1 MTDKYSAESD
11 YDEDA
16 DLEFY
21 YGEQSEGL
29 SLEGCAYCGYG
40 NKPY

>member
-1 MTDKYSAESD
+1 MKVLMMKNARRRKLTDKYSAESD

-21 YGEQSEGL
+21 YREEN
-29 SLEGCAYCGYG
+29 E
-40 NKPY
+40 K

>member
-21 YGEQSEGL
+21 YGEESE
-29 SLEGCAYCGYG
+29 
-40 NKPY
+40 K